1 MKKFNM
7 AAVNTASGPGKGGM
21 FRAGTPAGGM
31 SKRRMQAGGMV
42 DPESEMMDRMGRGM
56 AKAEMQE
63 MAKPRMQNGGIA
75 KAIKKHEASSVAH
88 KAGLKAGGMAK
99 KGVTRADGVIKKA
112 HTKGTMIKM
121 SEGGMAM
128 VMKDG
133 KKVPS
138 FAADGKG
145 KMAYGGKVKMR
156 QGGKC

>member
-1 MKKFNM
+1 MKKDM
-7 AAVNTASGPGKGGM
+7 EGM
-21 FRAGTPAGGM
+21 
-31 SKRRMQAGGMV
+31 
-42 DPESEMMDRMGRGM
+42 MMKKMGRGM
-56 AKAEMQE
+56 AKADMQ
-63 MAKPRMQNGGIA
+63 KKMQKGGVA
-75 KAIKKHEASSVAH
+75 EAIKKHEASSAVH
-88 KAGLKAGGMAK
+88 KAGLKSGGMAK
-99 KGVTRADGVIKKA
+99 KGVTRADGAIKKA